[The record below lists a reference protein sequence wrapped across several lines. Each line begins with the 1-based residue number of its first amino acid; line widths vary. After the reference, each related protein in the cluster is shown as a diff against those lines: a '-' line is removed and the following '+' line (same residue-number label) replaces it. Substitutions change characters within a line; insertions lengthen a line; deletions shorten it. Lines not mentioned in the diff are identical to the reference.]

1 MDHGGGSVS
10 GPLPTRNL
18 QVHPGGSQRGLRSA
32 SSSSPPSASPREPSA
47 FAKAAPIP
55 EEGEAPVA
63 RQEPEEAQEPR
74 EQRQRPQKE
83 VRRGWF
89 G

>member
-32 SSSSPPSASPREPSA
+32 SSSSPPSASPREAGA

-55 EEGEAPVA
+55 EEGEAPAA
-63 RQEPEEAQEPR
+63 RPDAEVAQEPR
-74 EQRQRPQKE
+74 EQKQRPQKE
-83 VRRGWF
+83 ARRGWF

>member
-1 MDHGGGSVS
+1 MS

-32 SSSSPPSASPREPSA
+32 SSSSPPSASPREPGGA

-55 EEGEAPVA
+55 EEGEAPAA
-63 RQEPEEAQEPR
+63 RPDAEAAQAPR
-74 EQRQRPQKE
+74 EQKQRRQKE
-83 VRRGWF
+83 ARRGWF